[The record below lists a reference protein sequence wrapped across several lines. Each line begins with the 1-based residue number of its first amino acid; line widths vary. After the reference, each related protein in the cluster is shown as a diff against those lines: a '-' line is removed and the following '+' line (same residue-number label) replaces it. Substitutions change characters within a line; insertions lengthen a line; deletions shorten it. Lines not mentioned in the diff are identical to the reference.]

1 MFNSENLLLT
11 IIFTVASLL
20 HGISGIG
27 VTLVSTTAL
36 ASMYS
41 LQHAIILII
50 FPSLALN
57 LMTWLIGGGRSM
69 GENFRYYLKHYWL
82 LALMSLL
89 GSLLGVKLLLWV
101 DSSYILVLLA
111 AVIAFYVV
119 SNALGKRIILPA
131 TTPVLIVT
139 GLIAGI
145 IGGSTNAMSTIL
157 LMYLLG
163 SSDDKNTIAKVGNM
177 CYLLGK
183 VAQII
188 VLRESL
194 IALPKADWLLIAL
207 LTTVSLVSLL
217 IGIRLRHYLSQD
229 RFRQLVLII
238 LTFLGLRVGW
248 QGIVGLIG

>member
-1 MFNSENLLLT
+1 
-11 IIFTVASLL
+11 
-20 HGISGIG
+20 
-27 VTLVSTTAL
+27 
-36 ASMYS
+36 
-41 LQHAIILII
+41 
-50 FPSLALN
+50 
-57 LMTWLIGGGRSM
+57 
-69 GENFRYYLKHYWL
+69 
-82 LALMSLL
+82 
-89 GSLLGVKLLLWV
+89 
-101 DSSYILVLLA
+101 
-111 AVIAFYVV
+111 
-119 SNALGKRIILPA
+119 
-131 TTPVLIVT
+131 
-139 GLIAGI
+139 
-145 IGGSTNAMSTIL
+145 MSTIL

>member
-89 GSLLGVKLLLWV
+89 GSLLGVKLLLWI

-111 AVIAFYVV
+111 AVIAFYVI

>member
-111 AVIAFYVV
+111 AVIAFYVI

-163 SSDDKNTIAKVGNM
+163 SSDDKNTIAKVGNI